1 MKTKSILAIVMF
13 LAGALLFWSLIPA
26 SASPVQ
32 QVAYPSPTP
41 GPDGRI
47 IYIVKS
53 GDTCSQ
59 LSLLYGVSVEYIRT
73 TNLLDENCSLR
84 EGSPIMLGVGGPS
97 IASSPTPGPAP
108 TPTLVTPTPV
118 PGTSGS
124 AKICVLVYDDVNGD
138 GLRQETEK
146 AIPGAALSLT
156 NPEGTYSQTLT
167 TAINPD
173 ATAYQGMCFTNVSPG
188 KYSVSAAAPD
198 GYNPTINLTSSVEVI
213 PGDVAYIDFGAQL
226 KAVTEANNPSKPP
239 SPLLGIIGAA
249 LLLGGIGL
257 GVYAWRIMRKK

>member
-1 MKTKSILAIVMF
+1 
-13 LAGALLFWSLIPA
+13 
-26 SASPVQ
+26 
-32 QVAYPSPTP
+32 
-41 GPDGRI
+41 
-47 IYIVKS
+47 
-53 GDTCSQ
+53 
-59 LSLLYGVSVEYIRT
+59 
-73 TNLLDENCSLR
+73 
-84 EGSPIMLGVGGPS
+84 
-97 IASSPTPGPAP
+97 
-108 TPTLVTPTPV
+108 
-118 PGTSGS
+118 
-124 AKICVLVYDDVNGD
+124 VLVYDDVNGD